1 MKCATLPYGASD
13 LVNGN
18 FNTKRM
24 QVYLKTKTKTCLRV
38 YIRQKKVF
46 SQIEEQDCN

>member
-24 QVYLKTKTKTCLRV
+24 QVYLKTKKCLRV